1 MIIEWKEYFD
11 NDCKGEDM
19 WGHYRTANGHIYL
32 VADGASNHDGTRTG
46 ADVVQL
52 IHERMKRHAHRLA
65 RSSEL
70 RDLLHSINEESTRVN
85 EGAYAAIAGLLQR
98 GENLYA
104 FGAGDVSI
112 IARKANGKMLQVLP
126 LDLSMT
132 EEEAEDR
139 AKSEIGQV
147 VNNIAITEL
156 NYQQRIKQ
164 YMHHGL
170 SNAVGMGDEFH
181 LNDIYF
187 DAKADTAMLIATD
200 GITDPFMEPKSQA
213 GDILKA
219 DASKLYELF
228 ENRSGAEDTAAA
240 LESLIWD
247 VQVMEKKRIKPDDRT
262 GLFLFIKSMED
273 ADESIRSV
281 NSMSNDKLST
291 EIVERL
297 IAQKTASLETEIN
310 VSLEDYDRLM
320 DLAKEL
326 QRKLAK

>member
-1 MIIEWKEYFD
+1 
-11 NDCKGEDM
+11 M
-19 WGHYRTANGHIYL
+19 WGHYKTANGYIYL

-52 IHERMKRHAHRLA
+52 IHERMRRHAHRLA

-70 RDLLHSINEESTRVN
+70 RELLHSINEESSRIN

-104 FGAGDVSI
+104 FSAGDVSI

-126 LDLSMT
+126 LDLST
-132 EEEAEDR
+132 TAEEAEER

-147 VNNIAITEL
+147 VNNIKITED

-170 SNAVGMGDEFH
+170 SNAVGMGGEFR

-187 DAKADTAMLIATD
+187 DAKVDTAILIATD
-200 GITDPFMEPKSQA
+200 GITDPFMEPQA
-213 GDILKA
+213 ASGDILER
-219 DASKLYELF
+219 DAGKLYELF
-228 ENRSGAEDTAAA
+228 EARKGAEDTAAA

-273 ADESIRSV
+273 EDDSVKSV
-281 NSMSNDKLST
+281 NSMTNEKLA
-291 EIVERL
+291 EELVERL
-297 IAQKTASLETEIN
+297 IAQKTASLDTQIS
-310 VSLEDYDRLM
+310 VSLDDYERLN
-320 DLAKEL
+320 DLAREL
-326 QRKLAK
+326 QRKIVK